1 MILTAIYPSLAQ
13 KRKILFYIPN
23 DESQLMLSL
32 SISDLLLVPFPAHS
46 YWSCFHALSLGIP
59 AVTFPAVQLS
69 GKLCE
74 ALYSTI
80 DYESSDLVVRSEA
93 DYLAAA
99 LALSHSRKKLK
110 RHSNEIFRR
119 RQLLF
124 DPANAIEDWVAFFE
138 STEVKSM
145 IGV

>member
-1 MILTAIYPSLAQ
+1 
-13 KRKILFYIPN
+13 
-23 DESQLMLSL
+23 MLSL

-69 GKLCE
+69 GMLCE

-80 DYESSDLVVRSEA
+80 DYDSSELIVRSEA
-93 DYLAAA
+93 DYLTSS
-99 LALSHSRKKLK
+99 LALSHSRKKRIK
-110 RHSNEIFRR
+110 HSNEIFRR
-119 RQLLF
+119 RRLLF
-124 DPANAIEDWVAFFE
+124 DSKNAIQDWVAFFE

-145 IGV
+145 LAA